1 MQIGIDLGATKIES
15 VVLDDQGHEL
25 HRSRENSPSNYLETI
40 DSINLIVNKIEKKF
54 NKKINIGVC
63 HPGSSSVETGLLKNA
78 HNSPWLN
85 DKNFNLDIS
94 KKLNK
99 NVLCENDANCFALSE
114 ALDGSAQHYNIV
126 FGIILGSGCGGGLII
141 NKKIISGPNNLAG
154 EWGHNF
160 LPFFGNFK
168 DEQININ
175 DKYQKTIENYLS
187 GKGLE
192 RLFLKT
198 YNAKLSAK
206 EIFNNAISK
215 KDKRCAEFI
224 ERFKDRLSRSLSLLI
239 NIIDPDAIIFGG
251 GVSNEIK
258 FLDEIKKMTEKWLNE
273 KEINTVFLKP
283 KHGDASGVRGAAWLA
298 RKLLYS

>member
-15 VVLDDQGHEL
+15 IVLDDKGQEL

-63 HPGSSSVETGLLKNA
+63 HPGSSSAETGLIKNA

-85 DKNFNLDIS
+85 DKSFNLDIS

-239 NIIDPDAIIFGG
+239 NIIDPNAIVFGG

-258 FLDEIKKMTEKWLNE
+258 FLDEIKKVTEKWLNE

-283 KHGDASGVRGAAWLA
+283 KHGDASGVRGAAWLG
-298 RKLLYS
+298 RKLLY